1 MSVNS
6 NRWLDGAW
14 YIGCKSSQ
22 VNANKPVAVLMSETP
37 VVLFRTP
44 SGVTALLDR
53 CPHRNV
59 PLSMGVVKEGSIRC
73 SYHGWRFDG
82 SGQCVE
88 IPSRLTHEPLKSQCV
103 ATFATLERDGY
114 VWLYSTPNIKPDH
127 QPLPFKHL
135 DSPGYTSVRSEFLIE
150 GDVFGFLENTLDV
163 PHTGFLHSGLFRTKK
178 KTNTVQVNVSRQAT
192 FAEAEFIGEPAPK
205 GVVGRLL
212 APSGAV
218 VTHVDRFSLPSI
230 AQVEYSLG
238 TQSHFIATSALT
250 PVDRKRTRIFAVVTF
265 RLPVAGWL
273 VKPFVAPVARRILS
287 QDAVILKAQQRSMEH
302 FDGPSFVS
310 TELDV
315 LGPQIQYLLRAA
327 QNKTPVQ
334 AHTHATQMQT

>member
-14 YIGCKSSQ
+14 YIACATSR
-22 VNANKPVAVLMSETP
+22 VNARKPLALVMSETP

-44 SGVTALLDR
+44 AGVTALLDR

-59 PLSMGVVKEGSIRC
+59 PLSLGEVEAGSIRC
-73 SYHGWRFDG
+73 RYHGWRFDG
-82 SGQCVE
+82 AGQCVE

-103 ATFATLERDGY
+103 ASFATFERDGY
-114 VWLYSTPNIKPDH
+114 VWLYSTPNMKPADEP
-127 QPLPFKHL
+127 QPFKHL
-135 DSPGYTSVRSEFLIE
+135 DAPGYTSVKSEFLIE

-163 PHTGFLHSGLFRTKK
+163 PHTAFLHGGLFRTAQ
-178 KTNTVQVNVSRQAT
+178 KTNTVHVNVSRHLSS
-192 FAEAEFIGEPAPK
+192 AEAEFIGEPAPK

-238 TQSHFIATSALT
+238 TKSHFIATSALT
-250 PVDRKRTRIFAVVTF
+250 PVDRKWTRIFAVVTF
-265 RLPVAGWL
+265 RLPVPGWL
-273 VKPFVAPVARRILS
+273 VRPFVAPVARRIFS
-287 QDAVILKAQQRSMEH
+287 QDAVILKAQQRNIEH
-302 FDGPSFVS
+302 FEGPSFVS

-334 AHTHATQMQT
+334 THAHETQIRT